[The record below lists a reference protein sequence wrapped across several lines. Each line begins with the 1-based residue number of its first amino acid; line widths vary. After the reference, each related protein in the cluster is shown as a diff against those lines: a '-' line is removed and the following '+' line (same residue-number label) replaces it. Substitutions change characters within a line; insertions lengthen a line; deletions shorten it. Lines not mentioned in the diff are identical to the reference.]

1 MVSESEHVYQIRIEN
16 RRGTFLFFASLV
28 LESIQGHQRSL
39 LGGVVLC
46 SSEEIATASDAVQGE
61 QAREATVFLLVDL

>member
-1 MVSESEHVYQIRIEN
+1 M
-16 RRGTFLFFASLV
+16 FLFFASLV